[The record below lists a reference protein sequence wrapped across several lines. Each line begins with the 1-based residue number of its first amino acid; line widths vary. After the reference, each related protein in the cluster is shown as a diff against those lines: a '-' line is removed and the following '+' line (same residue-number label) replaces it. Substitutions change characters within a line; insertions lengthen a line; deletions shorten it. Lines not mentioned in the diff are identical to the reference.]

1 MSQNQHWTVTLPS
14 LFFRSVPCTRAT
26 VVYSGPSKARKS
38 WNRAFSTHGWI
49 DDINSSSWHFKREK
63 KNGKRKTANAY
74 THTSPFCPMSR
85 NGSVRPF
92 CVCVCGNYIIVIWE
106 SWKKK
111 LRRRKNNIKNLI
123 DIRFVSGCVRMSS
136 RPPALGG
143 GSRTGITIT
152 FGQEFSV
159 FRAAAVAAVQ
169 FLTSSPSLSLSLS
182 ELCVWERAA
191 TFKPPSWS
199 NWTMSQ
205 ERDSQLRKRR
215 KKGHGRWRTDAGTY
229 GLPP

>member
-1 MSQNQHWTVTLPS
+1 VCAFARAPGFNVPFGPSCRLMIYWLKAYTKGKKKRHETDDSGMSQNQHWTVTLPS

-92 CVCVCGNYIIVIWE
+92 CVCMWE
-106 SWKKK
+106 LYYSYMGELKEEAKNKKK
-111 LRRRKNNIKNLI
+111 N
-123 DIRFVSGCVRMSS
+123 
-136 RPPALGG
+136 
-143 GSRTGITIT
+143 
-152 FGQEFSV
+152 
-159 FRAAAVAAVQ
+159 
-169 FLTSSPSLSLSLS
+169 
-182 ELCVWERAA
+182 
-191 TFKPPSWS
+191 
-199 NWTMSQ
+199 
-205 ERDSQLRKRR
+205 
-215 KKGHGRWRTDAGTY
+215 
-229 GLPP
+229 